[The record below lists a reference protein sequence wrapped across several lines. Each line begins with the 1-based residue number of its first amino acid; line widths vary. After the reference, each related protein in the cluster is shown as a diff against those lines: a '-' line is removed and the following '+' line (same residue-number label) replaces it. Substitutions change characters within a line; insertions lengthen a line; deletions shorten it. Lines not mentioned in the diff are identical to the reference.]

1 MDKIEQLRIF
11 AKNLRYYVDLSGK
24 DQKDIARDLGYK
36 YTTFNTWLRG
46 AAMPTAAKIQTLA
59 DYFGI
64 PKSYLL
70 DEHIAAS
77 GYYENE
83 ETARLAQQM
92 YDDPQMRALFDMKR
106 GMKPEVF
113 QAHYDMMKR
122 LYEVEHP
129 EDSDDFGGC

>member
-1 MDKIEQLRIF
+1 MSQFALRLKELRRERHLTQDQF
-11 AKNLRYYVDLSGK
+11 AKKMGVSRSTIGMYEQGK
-24 DQKDIARDLGYK
+24 REPEIDFITACAEF
-36 YTTFNTWLRG
+36 FNSST
-46 AAMPTAAKIQTLA
+46 
-59 DYFGI
+59 D
-64 PKSYLL
+64 YLL
-70 DEHIAAS
+70 GNES

-113 QAHYDMMKR
+113 QAHYDMMKK

>member
-70 DEHIAAS
+70 DEHISAS

-92 YDDPQMRALFDMKR
+92 YDDPQMRELYNMKR
-106 GMKPEVF
+106 TMNPKVF
-113 QAHYDMMKR
+113 QAHMDMMRK
-122 LYEVEHP
+122 LHDLENP
-129 EDSDDFGGC
+129 EDKDDYSC

>member
-1 MDKIEQLRIF
+1 MSQFAMRLKELRKERHLTQDQLAKKMGVSRSTIGMYEQGQREPEIDFITACAEFFNASTDFL
-11 AKNLRYYVDLSGK
+11 
-24 DQKDIARDLGYK
+24 LG
-36 YTTFNTWLRG
+36 N
-46 AAMPTAAKIQTLA
+46 
-59 DYFGI
+59 
-64 PKSYLL
+64 
-70 DEHIAAS
+70 ES
-77 GYYENE
+77 GYYEDE

>member
-1 MDKIEQLRIF
+1 MEVNKRVF
-11 AKNLRYYVDLSGK
+11 SKNLQYYMHLREKNQSDLVK
-24 DQKDIARDLGYK
+24 DLNLNKGSVSLWYNGTRFPRDDKTVERIAKYLGCTVADLINEK
-36 YTTFNTWLRG
+36 
-46 AAMPTAAKIQTLA
+46 PA
-59 DYFGI
+59 D
-64 PKSYLL
+64 
-70 DEHIAAS
+70 D

-113 QAHYDMMKR
+113 QAHYDMMKK